1 MRLFGELVIAYLFLA
16 GLGAGGTVA
25 ASLADLLL
33 VREPFGAAARPYDG
47 KTPAERLVALVFAA
61 SLGAVGLGIACL
73 VLDVGRTDRVLAL
86 FLAPRLSVMVVGAWA
101 LAALGAALAALTL
114 ARFLYLPWVPRR
126 AVAVLEVAA
135 CVAAVVVAVYAGLLL
150 QMNAGVRLWSTPWVP
165 VLFVLSAASCGCALM
180 LACGLFVGGD
190 GAVARIARAA
200 VGADAAVI
208 ALEVVAA
215 AFFLAFVLESDHPG
229 VEASAASLMGGVAA
243 LPWWIGFGVC
253 GIVAPLAIEGAY
265 LVRRWAA
272 HQRGWGLGALGAA
285 SMAARSPAAAWA
297 LALSAALVFAGS
309 AGLRAAIVE
318 AGAQRPLELQPVS
331 AQAAEAAQGEEGAPA
346 APENATGAETQR
358 DPDGADR
365 APEDERED
373 ISTWLS

>member
-1 MRLFGELVIAYLFLA
+1 MRVFGELVIAYLFLA

-47 KTPAERLVALVFAA
+47 KAPAERLVALAFAA
-61 SLGAVGLGIACL
+61 SLGAVGLGISCL
-73 VLDVGRTDRVLAL
+73 VLDVGRADRVLAL

-114 ARFLYLPWVPRR
+114 VRFLYLPWASRR
-126 AVAVLEVAA
+126 AVAALEVTA

-165 VLFVLSAASCGCALM
+165 TLFALSAASCGCALM
-180 LACGLFVGGD
+180 LACGLFVGAD
-190 GAVARIARAA
+190 GAVARMAQAAAR
-200 VGADAAVI
+200 VDAAVI

-215 AFFLAFVLESDHPG
+215 AFFLAFVLENDHPG
-229 VEASAASLMGGVAA
+229 VEASAASLMGGAAA
-243 LPWWIGFGVC
+243 LPWWIGFVAC
-253 GIVAPLAIEGAY
+253 GIGAPLVIEGIYLARQRVAP
-265 LVRRWAA
+265 
-272 HQRGWGLGALGAA
+272 QRGQLPTAFGTA
-285 SMAARSPAAAWA
+285 SIPASSPAAAWA

-346 APENATGAETQR
+346 APEDATGAEAQP
-358 DPDGADR
+358 DPDGAAR